1 MPAIELTAADWS
13 AILEAMDWASED
25 IGEDLHE
32 TRNSDFY
39 DDEERRS
46 REDRQANW
54 DRLAKLIAPL
64 AKETTNANH

>member
-1 MPAIELTAADWS
+1 MPSIELAAADWS

-39 DDEERRS
+39 DDEERQS
-46 REDRQANW
+46 REDKQANW
-54 DRLAKLIAPL
+54 DRLAKLIAQL
-64 AKETTNANH
+64 AKETANANH

>member
-1 MPAIELTAADWS
+1 MPSIELAAADWS

-39 DDEERRS
+39 DDEERQS
-46 REDRQANW
+46 REDKQANW

-64 AKETTNANH
+64 ANETSNANH

>member
-1 MPAIELTAADWS
+1 MPMIELTAADWS

-39 DDEERRS
+39 DDEERQS
-46 REDRQANW
+46 REDKQANW

-64 AKETTNANH
+64 ANETTNANH

>member
-1 MPAIELTAADWS
+1 MIELTAADWS

-39 DDEERRS
+39 DDEERQS
-46 REDRQANW
+46 REDKQANW

-64 AKETTNANH
+64 AKEATNAPD

>member
-1 MPAIELTAADWS
+1 MPSIELTATDWS

-39 DDEERRS
+39 DDEERQS
-46 REDRQANW
+46 REDKQANW
-54 DRLAKLIAPL
+54 DRLAKLIAQL
-64 AKETTNANH
+64 AKENANANH

>member
-1 MPAIELTAADWS
+1 MPMIELTAADWS

-39 DDEERRS
+39 DDEERQS
-46 REDRQANW
+46 REDKQANW

-64 AKETTNANH
+64 AKEATNAPD